1 MRKDEK
7 YMLRCLEL
15 AGMASGYTAPNPLV
29 GAVLVHNDRIIGEGY
44 HRIYGKP
51 HAETVAIDA
60 VKDKSLL
67 KHATLYV
74 NLEPCAHH
82 GNTPPCAERIVQEGI
97 PEVVIGM
104 RDPSAKVSGKGIK
117 ILRDG
122 GCRITE
128 NILDAQC
135 KEINRR
141 FVVFHEQRRPYV
153 ILKWA
158 QTLDGFI
165 DKKRGKNDPI
175 QPNWITNELSKR
187 LVHRWRTQEQSIL
200 VGINTVMK
208 DNPRLNVRAWHGKD
222 PLRIVIDRDLL
233 IHEDLHLIRDPSPAM
248 VFTDVGSDPEKAK
261 KLSYYQTE
269 IIRLDFQHRVLHQIM
284 KHLHNRNILSL
295 FVEGGAYTI
304 SKFME
309 DNLWDEARIF
319 TGNIN
324 FRAGVKAPPMPE
336 RKIHAMESL
345 QDSRLMVFR
354 NR

>member
-1 MRKDEK
+1 
-7 YMLRCLEL
+7 MLRCLEL

-29 GAVLVHNDRIIGEGY
+29 GAVLVYNNRIIGEGY
-44 HRIYGKP
+44 HRIYGKA

-82 GNTPPCAERIVQEGI
+82 GNTPPCAQRIVQENI

-104 RDPSAKVSGKGIK
+104 RDPSAKVSGKGIN
-117 ILRDG
+117 ILLEG
-122 GCRITE
+122 GCSIRE
-128 NILDAQC
+128 NVLEPQC

-141 FVVFHEQRRPYV
+141 FIAFHEQKRPYV

-158 QTLDGFI
+158 RTLDGFI
-165 DKKRGKNDPI
+165 DKKRGKDAPI
-175 QPNWITNELSKR
+175 QPNWITNELAKR
-187 LVHRWRTQEQSIL
+187 LVHRWRSQEQSIL

-208 DNPRLNVRAWHGKD
+208 DNPRLNVREWQGKD
-222 PLRIVIDRDLL
+222 PLRIVIDRDL
-233 IHEDLHLIRDPSPAM
+233 IIRETLHLIQDPGPAM
-248 VFTDVGSDPEKAK
+248 VFTDEDSDPVKAEKLA
-261 KLSYYQTE
+261 LYPTE
-269 IIRLDFQHRVLHQIM
+269 IIRVDFHHQVLQQIM
-284 KHLHNRNILSL
+284 NHLYNRNILSL

-304 SKFME
+304 SRFME
-309 DNLWDEARIF
+309 ADLSDEARVF
-319 TGNIN
+319 TGNKT
-324 FRAGVKAPPMPE
+324 FHEGVKAPPMPV

-345 QDSRLMVFR
+345 QDSHLMVFR